1 MSAACA
7 LLPNDTLPWFGLRTK
22 SNFEKLAVS
31 ALEAKGFESYVPL
44 YRSRRRWS
52 DRVVT
57 KDLSLFPGYVFCRFD
72 PRYRLPLLTVPGVVS
87 IVGFGDNPA
96 PIPDEEIEAVRRV
109 LASSQ
114 GSEPHPFLRE
124 GQRVRVKYGSLEG
137 IEGIL
142 LKKKSD
148 WRLIISVNLLQRS
161 LAVEVDRECVT
172 PIA

>member
-1 MSAACA
+1 MSSVCNVIPDDA
-7 LLPNDTLPWFGLRTK
+7 LPWFGLRTK

-31 ALEAKGFESYVPL
+31 ALEAKGLESYVPL

-72 PRYRLPLLTVPGVVS
+72 PRYRMPILTAPGVVS
-87 IVGFGDNPA
+87 VVGFGEDPA
-96 PIPDEEIEAVRRV
+96 PIPDEEIEAVRRI
-109 LASSQ
+109 LASGQ
-114 GSEPHPFLRE
+114 GSEPHPFLCE

-137 IEGIL
+137 IQGIL

-148 WRLIISVNLLQRS
+148 WRLVISVNLLQRS
-161 LAVEVDRECVT
+161 LAVEIDRDCVT